1 MDRTGIIHHI
11 KQVTDQ
17 NRTDMH
23 AVLYGVG
30 VGPGDP
36 ELMTLKACRLIRE
49 NDVIAVPGR
58 NPRESTAYQIA
69 VQAVPSLADK
79 TLVPVDMPMVR
90 DREELRRY
98 HEAGA
103 RQLEKWLDQG
113 KNVVFLTL
121 GDPSI
126 YSTFSYL
133 SEIVTADGYP
143 TELVSGIPS
152 FCAAAARLNIPLTE
166 GSESLH
172 IIPASRH
179 MKKTGPTKPE
189 ATKPEATKPETTKR
203 DTINSEIMKAETPEV
218 SATVSNQSEIG
229 TSLTFDRP
237 GNYVLMK
244 SGSRMA
250 ELKQAI
256 RQSGRTAAAVENCG
270 MPDEKVYRSVDEL
283 PDESGY
289 FSIVIVR

>member
-1 MDRTGIIHHI
+1 MNAI
-11 KQVTDQ
+11 
-17 NRTDMH
+17 
-23 AVLYGVG
+23 LYGVG

-58 NPRESTAYQIA
+58 DPRESTAYQIA
-69 VQAVPSLADK
+69 VQAVPALADK
-79 TLVPVDMPMVR
+79 TLVAVDMPMVR

-98 HEAGA
+98 HQAGA
-103 RQLEKWLDQG
+103 RQLEKWLDQD

-133 SEIVTADGYP
+133 CEIVASDGYQ

-172 IIPASRH
+172 IIPVSR
-179 MKKTGPTKPE
+179 KKPE
-189 ATKPEATKPETTKR
+189 KLENAA
-203 DTINSEIMKAETPEV
+203 A
-218 SATVSNQSEIG
+218 
-229 TSLTFDRP
+229 LTFDLP

-250 ELKQAI
+250 EMKQAI

-270 MPDEKVYRSVDEL
+270 MPDEEIYRSVDEL

-289 FSIVIVR
+289 FSLIIVK